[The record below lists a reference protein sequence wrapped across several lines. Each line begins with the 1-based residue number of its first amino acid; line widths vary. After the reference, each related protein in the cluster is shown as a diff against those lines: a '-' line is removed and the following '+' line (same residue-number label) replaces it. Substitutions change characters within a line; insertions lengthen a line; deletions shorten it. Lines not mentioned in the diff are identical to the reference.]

1 MKNNEELINQLGL
14 QDKITLEDIPD
25 IDLYMD
31 QVIQLFESK
40 FKMSKRNDDEKVL
53 TKTMIN
59 NYAKGKVF
67 FPIKNKKYSKRHLI
81 VISLIYQLKGTLSIS
96 DIKTILGPLNTKI
109 VEEDLQL
116 DELYSSFL
124 RLTDHNAHKFKE
136 DILESISEAKE
147 EGAHLGGTLDE
158 FNGDVEY
165 FERLLMIASL
175 SHMSQLYKKAAENL
189 VDEFNSG
196 NKTKS

>member
-1 MKNNEELINQLGL
+1 MKNNEEFINQLGL
-14 QDKITLEDIPD
+14 EDKITLEDIPD

-67 FPIKNKKYSKRHLI
+67 YPIKNKKYSKRHLI
-81 VISLIYQLKGTLSIS
+81 LISFIYQLKGTLSIN
-96 DIKTILGPLNTKI
+96 DIKTILGPLNTQI
-109 VEEDLQL
+109 MEEDLNI
-116 DELYSSFL
+116 DALYASFL
-124 RLTDHNAHKFKE
+124 RLTDQNALKFKE
-136 DILESISEAKE
+136 DILESVAEAND
-147 EGAHLGGTLDE
+147 EGRQLG
-158 FNGDVEY
+158 GDVEGCDMEY
-165 FERLLMIASL
+165 FEKFLLIASL

-189 VDEFNSG
+189 VDEFIAS
-196 NKTKS
+196 NKPKS

>member
-1 MKNNEELINQLGL
+1 MKNNEEFINQLGL
-14 QDKITLEDIPD
+14 EDKITLEDIPD

-67 FPIKNKKYSKRHLI
+67 YPIKNKKYSKRHLI
-81 VISLIYQLKGTLSIS
+81 LISFIYQLKGTLSIN
-96 DIKTILGPLNTKI
+96 DIKTILGPLNTQIMEDDLKI
-109 VEEDLQL
+109 DDL
-116 DELYSSFL
+116 YASFL
-124 RLTDHNAHKFKE
+124 RLTDQNALKFKE
-136 DILESISEAKE
+136 DILESVAEAND
-147 EGAHLGGTLDE
+147 EGRQLG
-158 FNGDVEY
+158 GDVEGRDIDY
-165 FERLLMIASL
+165 FEKFLLIASL

-189 VDEFNSG
+189 VDEFIAS
-196 NKTKS
+196 NKPKS